1 MTNCVPPSLLIG
13 SGADLLSFFPITA
26 FLALVLRSTG
36 PGVEIPKT
44 IPGNSLLGDDELV
57 PRTSSSNR
65 PCSKNRSAIGCTTR
79 GIFSGSIS
87 CFSPLIRLFISATG
101 KGKGLPVPSFIGP
114 YRFLSSASNALIL
127 DPAIAG
133 TMLLI

>member
-1 MTNCVPPSLLIG
+1 MTSCVPPNLLIG

-36 PGVEIPKT
+36 PGVEIPNT
-44 IPGNSLLGDDELV
+44 IPGSSLLGDDELV
-57 PRTSSSNR
+57 PRTSSSSN
-65 PCSKNRSAIGCTTR
+65 PCSKNLSAIGCTTL

-101 KGKGLPVPSFIGP
+101 NGSFVLP
-114 YRFLSSASNALIL
+114 YLALSSASNAFIL